1 MLNRS
6 CKEVLTDHALL
17 FGGGGNK
24 KNYWSPGQVHS
35 GQLVPHQRVNSPP
48 PPTSFPREAEEIT
61 NCVRCRD
68 SLVTLRDEFPPFS
81 ILNIHTPHLLAL
93 MCHEFGEGMCGTFLA
108 SSSSYWITFIITYPT
123 DFFIFFLNKF
133 VNAQP
138 SFPFQK

>member
-1 MLNRS
+1 ML
-6 CKEVLTDHALL
+6 CYL
-17 FGGGGNK
+17 GGGGIK
-24 KNYWSPGQVHS
+24 KIIGH
-35 GQLVPHQRVNSPP
+35 LVRCTLANWFRINGLIPP

-123 DFFIFFLNKF
+123 DFFIFF
-133 VNAQP
+133 
-138 SFPFQK
+138 